1 MVKFFFEG
9 SESLKNELK
18 KGLGAGYC
26 FEDNFSNVEN
36 VLVEIESVADI
47 HKLKLFQGKKIFPI
61 IKNPEKELI
70 KMIVSHKVS
79 GIFTIP
85 LNIESII
92 TKLGAKNFNTDDII
106 DVETVKAKILAKA
119 ETIPPLPQVA
129 RQLIILTSDQKSNFN
144 AITEKVKSDQ
154 SIAGKILKIVNSPFY
169 GLRNEIDSIERASVL
184 IGLSAIKN
192 IAISLS
198 TADYFKKNYALYGKT
213 GKELWNH
220 SFVTALICE
229 EMGKLS
235 TGFNPEALYLAG
247 LMHDFGKIVLVDFIV
262 KQVGSTED
270 EKMQTGFDHTGVAE
284 FILKKWNISKEII
297 DWIKNHHNHD
307 VAVGASGILYHCNI
321 LERIIYCPQ
330 PALDTDFV
338 SEVQALSKILELP
351 DEKIKNGLK
360 NIIELQR
367 SGLLNDFS

>member
-1 MVKFFFEG
+1 MVKIFFEG

-18 KGLGAGYC
+18 KGLGAGYF
-26 FEDNFSNVEN
+26 FEDDLSSVEN
-36 VLVEIESVADI
+36 VLVEIERVADI

-70 KMIVSHKVS
+70 KLILSHKVS

-85 LNIESII
+85 LNIGSII

-119 ETIPPLPQVA
+119 ETIPPLPEVA
-129 RQLIILTSDQKSNFN
+129 RQLIILTSNQKSNFN

-154 SIAGKILKIVNSPFY
+154 SIAGKVLKIVNSPFY

-213 GKELWNH
+213 GRELWNH

-235 TGFNPEALYLAG
+235 TDFNPEALYLAG
-247 LMHDFGKIVLVDFIV
+247 LMHDFGKIVLVDFIL
-262 KQVGSTED
+262 KQVSSTED
-270 EKMQTGFDHTGVAE
+270 EKDQTGFDHTEVAE

-297 DWIKNHHNHD
+297 DWIKNHHNQR

-321 LERIIYCPQ
+321 LEKIICSPQ
-330 PALDTDFV
+330 TALDTDFV
-338 SEVQALSKILELP
+338 SEVQALSKILERP
-351 DEKIKNGLK
+351 DEKIKNVLK
-360 NIIELQR
+360 NVIELQR